1 MFSIALRL
9 RSLLHQPLSFIVLL
23 LLLLLTRL
31 NVADAQVLTFDDAL
45 VVAIREAPVLRADTA
60 LIEAAEYETVP
71 AGELPDPKLVLGLDN
86 VPVEGDDRYS
96 TGADFMTMQ
105 RIGLMQEF
113 PNPAKRK
120 ARTDQANAQVEVMRA
135 EKRVQRQ
142 TVLRETALAWIA
154 RYTWEQQLA
163 LVSQLQSENTLL
175 DGVVQAQL
183 AAAKGTAPDVLL
195 PQEEAAQI
203 AALRD
208 EIVAGQAQSIAQLR
222 RWIGP
227 AAELS
232 LSGEVPEWPV
242 NGAEL
247 RNRLHQHP
255 ELLSFASQEQ
265 AVNAD
270 IAEARADKNPDWDV
284 EFAWLERGS
293 GYDDMVMLEVRVD
306 LPVFADSR
314 QNPTIASQLA
324 KRVALD
330 ANRESSLREHIAML
344 ETEVSEHQ
352 RLQQAE
358 QRFTDVLL
366 PLAEKKVALALAS
379 WRNNT
384 GTLTNVI
391 SARSERIS
399 TQLRAI
405 ATTGALRQSAA
416 RLHYTYMDISEN
428 ESSGLTGAQP

>member
-1 MFSIALRL
+1 MCSIALRL
-9 RSLLHQPLSFIVLL
+9 RSLLRQPRSLTVLF

-45 VVAIREAPVLRADTA
+45 AVAIREAPVLRADTA
-60 LIEAAEYETVP
+60 LIEAAEYETIP

-195 PQEEAAQI
+195 PQEEAAQV

-208 EIVAGQAQSIAQLR
+208 EIIAGQAQSIAQLR
-222 RWIGP
+222 RWVGP

-242 NGAEL
+242 NDAEL
-247 RNRLHQHP
+247 RNHLHQHP

-293 GYDDMVMLEVRVD
+293 GFDDMVMLEVRVD

-352 RLQQAE
+352 RLQQSE

-366 PLAEKKVALALAS
+366 PLADKKVALALAS

-399 TQLRAI
+399 TQLKAI

>member
-9 RSLLHQPLSFIVLL
+9 RSLLHQPLSFIALL

-154 RYTWEQQLA
+154 RYTWEQQMA

-232 LSGEVPEWPV
+232 LSGEVPDWPV

-247 RNRLHQHP
+247 RNHLHQHP

-324 KRVALD
+324 KRIALD

>member
-9 RSLLHQPLSFIVLL
+9 RSLLRQPRSLTVLF

-31 NVADAQVLTFDDAL
+31 NVADAQVLTFDNAL
-45 VVAIREAPVLRADTA
+45 AVAIREAPVLRADTA
-60 LIEAAEYETVP
+60 LIEAAEYETIP

-142 TVLRETALAWIA
+142 TLLRETALAWIA

-195 PQEEAAQI
+195 PQEEAAQV

-208 EIVAGQAQSIAQLR
+208 EIIAGQAQSIAQLR
-222 RWIGP
+222 RWVGP

-242 NGAEL
+242 NDAEL
-247 RNRLHQHP
+247 RNHLHQHP

-293 GYDDMVMLEVRVD
+293 GFDDMVMLEVRVD

-324 KRVALD
+324 KRAALD

-352 RLQQAE
+352 RLQQSE

-366 PLAEKKVALALAS
+366 PLADKKVALALAS

-416 RLHYTYMDISEN
+416 RLHYTYMDISET